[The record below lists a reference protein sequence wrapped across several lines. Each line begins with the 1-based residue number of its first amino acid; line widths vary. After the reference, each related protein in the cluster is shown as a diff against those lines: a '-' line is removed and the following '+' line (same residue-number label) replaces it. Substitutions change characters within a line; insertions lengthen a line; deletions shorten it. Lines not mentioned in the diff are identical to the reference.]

1 MASVDIHNNLFTV
14 GCSTH
19 TTEIFIQMLKKYCID
34 VIIDVRSSPSSKYTP
49 QFNACLLKECLK
61 KNRIYYLSF
70 AKEFGARRIE
80 NDAYTNNQVDF
91 EKVKKLPIFIYGVER
106 IKNGLQ
112 KGYHIALMCTEKDP
126 VDCHRFSLVSRGI
139 SELIGVNSN
148 HILFDGS
155 LVSTKEIEQHLI
167 KKYLIEPELFDQNF
181 NPLPI
186 IYKKLENN
194 VAYKLDIEVD
204 ENYE

>member
-1 MASVDIHNNLFTV
+1 MDVINKQNNLFTI
-14 GCSTH
+14 GCSIH
-19 TTEIFIQMLKKYCID
+19 TTETFINILKINSIN
-34 VIIDVRSSPSSKYTP
+34 VIVDVRSTPFSKHTP
-49 QFNACLLKECLK
+49 QFNADLLKEIL
-61 KNRIYYLSF
+61 NRNSIYYLSF
-70 AKEFGARRIE
+70 ANEFGARRIE
-80 NDAYTNNQVDF
+80 QDVYTNSQVDF
-91 EKVKKLPIFIYGVER
+91 EKVKKLPIFISGVER

-139 SELIGVNSN
+139 SELIGINSK

-155 LVSTKEIEQHLI
+155 LISTEEIERRLI
-167 KKYLIEPELFDQNF
+167 KESLLAPELFNESF

-186 IYKKLENN
+186 IYKKLEKSI
-194 VAYKLDIEVD
+194 AYKLNDEVD